1 MAHDFTLFDRP
12 DLNLRTSARRRLP
25 HPTSASATS
34 STLQNGVAHFSPEFV
49 TYSEFLGILDDGQ
62 GPIAN
67 GVQPSSLLS
76 FMAENLNPLNTYE
89 SDPFAAG
96 PSRPRTHAYEI
107 FPSPTPEYETGWI
120 KDVFGKDQYVGH
132 GRIEEVEDDDAEGN
146 ASIEEH
152 NDIEAPRTRRL
163 DTPLSFP
170 FTNDV
175 DRHAESDLPH
185 NASPPPRP
193 RPRKL
198 PSLKA
203 TSDFQSVKAVSSAV
217 PGMAPPVNS
226 APGLSTVLDDP
237 TEVSLVKENINL
249 LSLCAED
256 VKFMNTF
263 FLAQS
268 QDLSQHI
275 DACSQIEE
283 YLRSLRDTL
292 THRVQMGAEEWNVRS
307 SSWHQKYSKRLLS
320 LRTTL
325 QRLTRVR
332 QLIETQPLRPRQI
345 QAILTKL
352 KEHEAKIKDLASKYS
367 VSFDRLRLRHLHFL
381 LLQSHN
387 ESKAQ
392 KAQKTRLMSRAS
404 FERQWEASKAF
415 RAGLRHA
422 FNDLRQEF
430 YNNPRAGR
438 HTTAP

>member
-1 MAHDFTLFDRP
+1 MAHDFSPFDRP
-12 DLNLRTSARRRLP
+12 DLNLRTTARRRLP
-25 HPTSASATS
+25 HPSASATS
-34 STLQNGVAHFSPEFV
+34 STLQNGMAHFSPEFV
-49 TYSEFLGILDDGQ
+49 TYSEFLGILDDDP

-67 GVQPSSLLS
+67 GVHPSSLLS

-89 SDPFAAG
+89 SDPFTVG

-107 FPSPTPEYETGWI
+107 FPNPTSEYETGWI

-132 GRIEEVEDDDAEGN
+132 GRIEEVDDDAEAKSNIGDDD
-146 ASIEEH
+146 
-152 NDIEAPRTRRL
+152 DIENPRARRS
-163 DTPLSFP
+163 DSHLSLP
-170 FTNDV
+170 FSNDANG
-175 DRHAESDLPH
+175 HAEDDIPH

-193 RPRKL
+193 QPKKL

-203 TSDFQSVKAVSSAV
+203 TATASDFQSIKAASTV
-217 PGMAPPVNS
+217 APVT
-226 APGLSTVLDDP
+226 APTNAAAGSSTVLDDP
-237 TEVSLVKENINL
+237 TEVSLVKENIDL
-249 LSLCAED
+249 LSLCVED
-256 VKFMNTF
+256 VKFMNTY
-263 FLAQS
+263 FLAQT

-275 DACSQIEE
+275 DICSRIEE
-283 YLRSLRDTL
+283 FLGSLRDTL

-345 QAILTKL
+345 QATLTKL
-352 KEHEAKIKDLASKYS
+352 KQHEAKLKDLASKYTA
-367 VSFDRLRLRHLHFL
+367 SFDRLRLRHLHFL

-392 KAQKTRLMSRAS
+392 KAKKTRLMSRAS
-404 FERQWEASKAF
+404 FERQWQASKVF

-430 YNNPRAGR
+430 YNNPRNGR
-438 HTTAP
+438 HTSAP